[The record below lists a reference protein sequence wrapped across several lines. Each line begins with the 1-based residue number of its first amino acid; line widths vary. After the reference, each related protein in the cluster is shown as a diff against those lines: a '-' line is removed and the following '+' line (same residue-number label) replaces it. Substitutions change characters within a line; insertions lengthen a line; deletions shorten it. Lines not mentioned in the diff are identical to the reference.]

1 MGQTTPAPPTGA
13 PGQPLLKVE
22 DLVKYF
28 PLRGGILQR
37 TVAYVKAVDGVYFD
51 VRAGEVFGLVGE
63 SGWGKTTTGRLLLRL
78 IEPTSG
84 KIDFD
89 GRDLTAMGAA
99 DLKKV
104 RSDMQIG
111 CQG

>member
-28 PLRGGILQR
+28 PLRGGVLQR
-37 TVAYVKAVDGVYFD
+37 TVAYVKAAGGVPFD
-51 VRAGEVFGLVGE
+51 VRAAEVFGLVGE
-63 SGWGKTTTGRLLLRL
+63 SGCGKTTTGRLLLRL

-84 KIDFD
+84 TINFD
-89 GRDLTAMGAA
+89 GRELTTMGAA

-104 RSDMQIG
+104 RAD
-111 CQG
+111 